1 MADLRPRRPR
11 LRLDPDSYHKL
22 RAKVLQRDGWRCQTC
37 GSSDD
42 LQVHHIRSRGR
53 LGDDT
58 DENLIT
64 LCADCHIDT
73 HRSCAVNERPG
84 IAYS

>member
-11 LRLDPDSYHKL
+11 LRLDLDSYRKL
-22 RAKVLQRDGWRCQTC
+22 RAEVLERDVWRCQYC
-37 GSSDD
+37 GTADH
-42 LQVHHIRSRGR
+42 LQVHHIYSRGR

-64 LCADCHIDT
+64 LCADCHSAI
-73 HRSCAVNERPG
+73 HRKCLKPR
-84 IAYS
+84 